1 VIFVYT
7 RCRTKCP
14 TLTPTLSMVQ
24 DQLGGDFGTHI
35 VFFSVTLDPVRDT
48 PEALRLYA
56 EAYGANVAGWMFLTG
71 SPDAIR
77 ELAERY
83 GVVALKNAKWRS

>member
-1 VIFVYT
+1 
-7 RCRTKCP
+7 
-14 TLTPTLSMVQ
+14 
-24 DQLGGDFGTHI
+24 
-35 VFFSVTLDPVRDT
+35 VFFSVTLDPVHDT

-83 GVVALKNAKWRS
+83 GVVALKNANGEVDHSFLTSIVDRRGFLCVPACSWTRRSLSAIS